1 MQSMIDNLSTKSEPT
16 LARLLRRKEITFLL
30 FRGRVKGACMCAASG
45 RVVAK
50 RASQLHNHRFGAH
63 LETFLNKTS
72 TL

>member
-1 MQSMIDNLSTKSEPT
+1 MIDNLGTKSEAT
-16 LARLLRRKEITFLL
+16 LAGLPRRKEITFLL